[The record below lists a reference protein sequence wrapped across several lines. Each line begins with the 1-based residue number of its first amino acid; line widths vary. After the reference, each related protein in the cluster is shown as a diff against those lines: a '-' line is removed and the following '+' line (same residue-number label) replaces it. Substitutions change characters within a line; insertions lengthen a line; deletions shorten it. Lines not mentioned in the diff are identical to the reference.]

1 MRITEEYISNRNR
14 TTELV
19 LLEEISIVPKP
30 VVYNETVILKNMVLD
45 PRWFD
50 NNKRKFEDWWKR
62 IQLFLK
68 SNRVVATDD
77 KIIIVLTQLRR
88 GIVGIY
94 AQKKLTK

>member
-45 PRWFD
+45 PR
-50 NNKRKFEDWWKR
+50 
-62 IQLFLK
+62 
-68 SNRVVATDD
+68 
-77 KIIIVLTQLRR
+77 
-88 GIVGIY
+88 
-94 AQKKLTK
+94 